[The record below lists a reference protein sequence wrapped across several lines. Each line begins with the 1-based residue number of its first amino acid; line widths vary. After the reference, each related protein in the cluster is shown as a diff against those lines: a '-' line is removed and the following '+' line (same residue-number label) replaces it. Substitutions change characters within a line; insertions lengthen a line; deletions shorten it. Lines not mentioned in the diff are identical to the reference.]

1 MCYFLAPGQVPSGMG
16 MGNMG
21 GMNMGGMQGMQGM
34 QGMGFGLQNAAAMG
48 ARLGLPGMSP
58 QAGSSVILVSNL
70 DEQVRTSNSP
80 FHFISSTDPLFH
92 FSLIK
97 RTLCNF
103 FFSVLKSFLV
113 QTVAS

>member
-1 MCYFLAPGQVPSGMG
+1 MLKNFVYLNLCYFLSPGQVPSGMG

-70 DEQVRTSNSP
+70 DEQVRTSNTP
-80 FHFISSTDPLFH
+80 FQFHLFH
-92 FSLIK
+92 RSTLSLLPHK
-97 RTLCNF
+97 KNSL
-103 FFSVLKSFLV
+103 
-113 QTVAS
+113 